1 MKRKE
6 DHLPHLHE
14 DMFQPLIFRWVN
26 FLTLTLR
33 SANHKGKITFESS
46 TSTAIGYQSNSP
58 GKLKP
63 QNDGF
68 FSMGFPKISF
78 KKREW
83 DPFFSGWWLNQPIW
97 KIWSS
102 NWKSSPNR
110 AENSK
115 YLSCHHPVFFGK
127 RTSFGY
133 NLGGPSKSEGQSF
146 QQMTWIHRS
155 HPGKVKPR

>member
-46 TSTAIGYQSNSP
+46 TSTAIGFQSNSP

-83 DPFFSGWWLNQPIW
+83 DPFFLVGGWTNPFEKYDRQIGNLPQIGLKIQNIW
-97 KIWSS
+97 V
-102 NWKSSPNR
+102 
-110 AENSK
+110 ATTQFFLENAQ
-115 YLSCHHPVFFGK
+115 V
-127 RTSFGY
+127 
-133 NLGGPSKSEGQSF
+133 LG
-146 QQMTWIHRS
+146 TI
-155 HPGKVKPR
+155 